1 MPTARPRFGSGAP
14 RRARAV
20 RTKTNLSCY
29 VFVFSLAAGLY
40 YLAELVEEFTVI
52 TKKIIWW
59 VVLVTSLL
67 YIGIF
72 LFEELP
78 LSMVVC
84 GFISQI
90 AHLFILKTFPY
101 VVVTSPAFLV
111 AVVLL
116 VVNHYLAFQYF
127 ASVYYS
133 FSEVISYFTICLW
146 LVPFT
151 LFVSLSANENILPTV
166 AETRPLLGKDD
177 NDVVSNYFSRK
188 GKKYGLLTL
197 FNYAKDSILPQRNK
211 KAF

>member
-1 MPTARPRFGSGAP
+1 MLCFCLLFSGRIVLSSRVSGRVHGNNKEDNMVGS
-14 RRARAV
+14 
-20 RTKTNLSCY
+20 
-29 VFVFSLAAGLY
+29 F
-40 YLAELVEEFTVI
+40 
-52 TKKIIWW
+52 
-59 VVLVTSLL
+59 
-67 YIGIF
+67 GIF

-166 AETRPLLGKDD
+166 AETRPLLGKLIH
-177 NDVVSNYFSRK
+177 SKF
-188 GKKYGLLTL
+188 
-197 FNYAKDSILPQRNK
+197 FNLS
-211 KAF
+211 